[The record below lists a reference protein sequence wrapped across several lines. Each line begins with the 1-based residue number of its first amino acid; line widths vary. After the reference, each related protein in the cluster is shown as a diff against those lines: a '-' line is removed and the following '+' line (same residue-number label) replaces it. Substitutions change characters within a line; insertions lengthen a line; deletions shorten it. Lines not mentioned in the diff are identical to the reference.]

1 MPGFDDP
8 HDEPAREVVARLFP
22 AREVI
27 QLQLRELARMAAN
40 IHCMTQQQP
49 LASASRVA

>member
-8 HDEPAREVVARLFP
+8 HDEPARETLTRLLP
-22 AREVI
+22 GREVV
-27 QLQLRELARMAAN
+27 QLQLRELARMAGN

-49 LASASRVA
+49 LM